1 REAALRRREAQ
12 LRSIIETV
20 PEAMLAVDEEGTIR
34 VFSTAAETLWD
45 YRAHEVLGHNFAM
58 LTPYPRDEVAES
70 ETRLSAFL
78 QAGKPLEPGQTIA
91 AAGLTRSGERFPME
105 VRG

>member
-1 REAALRRREAQ
+1 SNGSVRAVEGSSRAFYDTDGNLVRTIGAMLDITEREEREAALRRREAQ

-34 VFSTAAETLWD
+34 VFSTAAEALWD

-58 LTPYPRDEVAES
+58 LTP
-70 ETRLSAFL
+70 
-78 QAGKPLEPGQTIA
+78 
-91 AAGLTRSGERFPME
+91 
-105 VRG
+105 